1 VPLNDIQRHV
11 FRVDA
16 GEEAEMNTAHATS
29 TNAKTAHQNFSRTLD
44 DEALE
49 LEALHQGLRRHVTA
63 WRDANETA
71 IMRLGAMMAR
81 IDAIL
86 ERVERQRA

>member
-1 VPLNDIQRHV
+1 
-11 FRVDA
+11 
-16 GEEAEMNTAHATS
+16 MTTAHATS
-29 TNAKTAHQNFSRTLD
+29 TNAKTSQQNFSRALD
-44 DEALE
+44 DEAIE
-49 LEALHQGLRRHVTA
+49 LEALHQGLRRHVAA

-86 ERVERQRA
+86 ERVEHARA

>member
-11 FRVDA
+11 FCVDA

-29 TNAKTAHQNFSRTLD
+29 TKSKTAQQAFSRTLN
-44 DEALE
+44 DEAIE
-49 LEALHQGLRRHVTA
+49 LETLHQGLRRHVTS
-63 WRDANETA
+63 WRDANEAA

-86 ERVERQRA
+86 ERVDQRQP